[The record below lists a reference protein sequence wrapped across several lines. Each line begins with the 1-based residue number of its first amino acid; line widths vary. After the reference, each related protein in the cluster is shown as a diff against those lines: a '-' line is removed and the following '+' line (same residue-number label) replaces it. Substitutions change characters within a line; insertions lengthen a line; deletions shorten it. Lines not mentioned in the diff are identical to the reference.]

1 MHFVTLSSILNIMHC
16 QDKYSAK
23 SLQSRI
29 ERAPE
34 NNMHW
39 QYLAEMSHKFEE
51 GGQENTIH
59 WQFPYTS

>member
-1 MHFVTLSSILNIMHC
+1 MHC